1 MNVKILAEVLHGYAG
16 ALNVPAG
23 IADAPGR
30 VPFERLILELG
41 LCKPQNEVVLVALV
55 YVLLNALAHAY
66 IKIVGVKVVENIV
79 AFKLRG
85 VEINVA
91 AGKIC
96 IARVH
101 ELGDDL
107 DILVDAVCCRL
118 NNVGGLDVELCA
130 VGEECVGVELC
141 YFHYGLVL
149 ALCALEHLVLALVG
163 VAREVA
169 DVGNIHNA
177 LNVIADVAQILFKNV
192 LHDVRAEVSDVRKVV
207 HRRATGV
214 HLDYIRMIGNKV
226 LFLSCCRIIKLHN

>member
-1 MNVKILAEVLHGYAG
+1 M
-16 ALNVPAG
+16 PAG
-23 IADAPGR
+23 IADTPGR

-41 LCKPQNEVVLVALV
+41 LRKPQDEVVLVALV
-55 YVLLNALAHAY
+55 YVLLNALAHADVE
-66 IKIVGVKVVENIV
+66 IICVKVVENIV
-79 AFKLRG
+79 ALKLRG

-107 DILVDAVCCRL
+107 DILIDAVCCRL

-130 VGEECVGVELC
+130 VGEKRIGVELRNL
-141 YFHYGLVL
+141 HDGLVL

-163 VAREVA
+163 VAGKVA

-177 LNVIADVAQILFKNV
+177 FDVIADVAQILFKNV

-207 HRRATGV
+207 HRRAAGV